1 LFKEVKGFP
10 TLYGKAS
17 TGKIKIWKVW
27 VEAGVTGV
35 ATIITEHGY
44 EDGEIQQARVK
55 IMDGKNIGRSNETTP
70 FQQACLEAESKWNK
84 KRDKK
89 YVTDKKELGKEDDV
103 LLPMLAHDF
112 KKRGHKIDWP
122 AFVQPKLNGIRC
134 LARKVSVSPVI
145 YTSRAGKDF
154 PTLGH
159 LTPYLIN
166 VMNVGDVFDGELFTR
181 ELTFQEITAAVKRQK
196 TTNPN
201 IEKVEFWVYDVVF
214 EEMTFKSRNK
224 YLKAALAKKSPIIY
238 VPTRRVKNKHQMR
251 EFHAEMVRAEYE
263 GTIIR
268 NAEGLYRCD
277 YRSADL
283 QKYKDFIDEEFEII
297 GGKEGIGKDEGAVTF
312 ICLTEEGKPFD
323 CRPRGTYEQRQEW
336 WKKLGSLLGKKLTVR
351 YQTRSDDNIPIFP
364 VGIAIRDYE

>member
-1 LFKEVKGFP
+1 
-10 TLYGKAS
+10 
-17 TGKIKIWKVW
+17 
-27 VEAGVTGV
+27 
-35 ATIITEHGY
+35 
-44 EDGEIQQARVK
+44 
-55 IMDGKNIGRSNETTP
+55 
-70 FQQACLEAESKWNK
+70 
-84 KRDKK
+84 
-89 YVTDKKELGKEDDV
+89 
-103 LLPMLAHDF
+103 
-112 KKRGHKIDWP
+112 
-122 AFVQPKLNGIRC
+122 
-134 LARKVSVSPVI
+134 
-145 YTSRAGKDF
+145 
-154 PTLGH
+154 
-159 LTPYLIN
+159 
-166 VMNVGDVFDGELFTR
+166 
-181 ELTFQEITAAVKRQK
+181 
-196 TTNPN
+196 
-201 IEKVEFWVYDVVF
+201 
-214 EEMTFKSRNK
+214 
-224 YLKAALAKKSPIIY
+224 
-238 VPTRRVKNKHQMR
+238 MR